1 MGDRIKKGGYILVGI
16 IGMVMILILLVIII
30 NFVKEKIYEYGC
42 DHVPITDAWKDDKCK
57 EYFYKEIGESK

>member
-1 MGDRIKKGGYILVGI
+1 MGNRIKRGGYILVGI
-16 IGMVMILILLVIII
+16 IGMVMILILLMIII

-42 DHVPITDAWKDDKCK
+42 DHVPITDAWEDDKCK

>member
-1 MGDRIKKGGYILVGI
+1 MGNRIKKGGCILVGI
-16 IGMVMILILLVIII
+16 IGIVMILILLMIII

-42 DHVPITDAWKDDKCK
+42 DHAPITDAWEDDKCR